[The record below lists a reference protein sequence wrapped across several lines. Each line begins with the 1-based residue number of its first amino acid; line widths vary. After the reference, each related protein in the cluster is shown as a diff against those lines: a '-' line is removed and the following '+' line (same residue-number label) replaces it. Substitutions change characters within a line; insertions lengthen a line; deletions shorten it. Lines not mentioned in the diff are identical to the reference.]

1 MTITQRKPNETFRH
15 FPWKSACMNFVP
27 SRHSQIL
34 ESIMPFNSQLPRLLV
49 KCSNPRENHDRSI
62 EEKYGRGRRC
72 RSMYFIDF
80 LLGIE
85 WWLDSWTTLII
96 RSHSITTWTRS
107 LGKVVSRNSKG
118 TKTRQGKWDRIGG
131 AENFLATASP
141 QHRVKVEVAIFW
153 YEELRLFLLAV
164 QGPYIL

>member
-49 KCSNPRENHDRSI
+49 KCSNPRENHDCSI

-118 TKTRQGKWDRIGG
+118 TKVRYHVKCPQLSTSGGRGSRSGKIWS
-131 AENFLATASP
+131 T
-141 QHRVKVEVAIFW
+141 
-153 YEELRLFLLAV
+153 
-164 QGPYIL
+164 